1 MKNDN
6 VSLDFFDQKKCN
18 SKKNVSPSSKT
29 CRGKFDG
36 KFLVTE
42 PNYSEIK
49 KI

>member
-1 MKNDN
+1 MQIGNE
-6 VSLDFFDQKKCN
+6 SFDFFDQKKYN
-18 SKKNVSPSSKT
+18 SKRNVSSSSKT